1 MIEKMVLTGQGKLF
15 LFQMNRSKG
24 EWKVEICY
32 CGCGYIYRKSLMEN
46 FIFVQC
52 YLSTFWKKISRLPSF
67 KLCAKFLFFF
77 FIATLLSWVPD
88 FLHFLKHFY
97 VFIIKFWGSKFF
109 DNSPPILLKHLE
121 YQNGF
126 QCSSFFHWF
135 SQLIFRLWV
144 KLNNFAFFL
153 IFAGMFKIVSRITI
167 FEFSDQ
173 SF

>member
-1 MIEKMVLTGQGKLF
+1 
-15 LFQMNRSKG
+15 MNRSKG
-24 EWKVEICY
+24 ECKAEICY
-32 CGCGYIYRKSLMEN
+32 CGCGYIYGKSLMEN

-52 YLSTFWKKISRLPSF
+52 YLSTFWKKYRVYLHSNSVLNFCSSSSLQRSYLEY
-67 KLCAKFLFFF
+67 
-77 FIATLLSWVPD
+77 PD

-109 DNSPPILLKHLE
+109 DISPPILLKHLE
-121 YQNGF
+121 CQNGF

-167 FEFSDQ
+167 FVFSDQ